1 MSSEYKG
8 FDNCIQPPREQT
20 IKGIKERE
28 ILNPLNLLFFQLVT
42 ELLYQR
48 GKGGGRNWRGGG
60 RLGNLGLII
69 SLKVETTS
77 IFKLGLGKSSFLRKR
92 NRKNRGRSPFSNQN
106 WKLE

>member
-48 GKGGGRNWRGGG
+48 GKGVGGG
-60 RLGNLGLII
+60 GEGGE
-69 SLKVETTS
+69 SGEGAGAWATWDS
-77 IFKLGLGKSSFLRKR
+77 
-92 NRKNRGRSPFSNQN
+92 
-106 WKLE
+106 